1 MFELAFDSPIFHW
14 VILPLLI
21 FTARIIDVSLGTLR
35 IIFISR
41 NKRLL
46 APLMGFFEVLIWLLA
61 IGQIIKNLENPAC
74 YIAYAAGFA
83 GGSFIG
89 MAIEN
94 RLAIG
99 LQIVRIITKFYVPE
113 MIEKLKAGGYG
124 LTTLQ
129 GEGASGPVTVIFTI
143 VKRKDLPEFVS
154 IIKSVNPKVFYTVED
169 VRTAKEG
176 IYPLKRP
183 SGAQGVLNRLLMVRK
198 GK

>member
-1 MFELAFDSPIFHW
+1 MFGLAVDSPVFQW

-41 NKRLL
+41 GRRLL

-61 IGQIIKNLENPAC
+61 ISQIFQNLQNPAC

-83 GGSFIG
+83 GGSYVG

-99 LQIVRIITKFYVPE
+99 LQIVRIITKFFVPE
-113 MIEKLKAGGYG
+113 LIEKLKAHGYG

-129 GEGASGPVTVIFTI
+129 GEGAAGPVTVIFTI
-143 VKRKDLPEFVS
+143 VKRKDLAEFVD
-154 IIKSVNPKVFYTVED
+154 IIQSVNPKVFYTVED
-169 VRTAKEG
+169 IRMAKEG
-176 IYPLKRP
+176 VYPLAKPRRVR
-183 SGAQGVLNRLLMVRK
+183 SVLHRLLLVRK

>member
-1 MFELAFDSPIFHW
+1 MLGFAVDSSVFQW

-41 NKRLL
+41 GKRLL

-61 IGQIIKNLENPAC
+61 ISQIFKNLQNPAC
-74 YIAYAAGFA
+74 YVAYAAGFA
-83 GGSFIG
+83 GGSYIG

-99 LQIVRIITKFYVPE
+99 LQIVRIITKFFVPE
-113 MIEKLKAGGYG
+113 LIEKLKASGYG

-129 GEGASGPVTVIFTI
+129 GEGAEGPVTVIFTI
-143 VKRKDLPEFVS
+143 VRRKDLPEFID
-154 IIKSVNPKVFYTVED
+154 IIQSVNPKVFYTVED
-169 VRTAKEG
+169 VRMAKEG
-176 IYPLKRP
+176 IYPLTRP
-183 SGAQGVLNRLLMVRK
+183 SGVKGVLHRLLLLRK

>member
-1 MFELAFDSPIFHW
+1 MFEQISNSPLFPW
-14 VILPLLI
+14 VVLPLLI

-41 NKRLL
+41 DKRFL

-61 IGQIIKNLENPAC
+61 ISQIFKNLANPLC

-83 GGSFIG
+83 GGNFVG

-99 LQIVRIITKFYVPE
+99 MQVVRVIAKSGTEE
-113 MIEKLKAGGYG
+113 MISKLKARGYG
-124 LTTLQ
+124 LTVLE
-129 GEGASGPVTVIFTI
+129 GEGAVGPVKVIFTI
-143 VKRKDLPEFVS
+143 IKRKDLPELVA
-154 IIKSVNPKVFYTVED
+154 IIQAINPKAFYTVED
-169 VRTAKEG
+169 VRRAKKG
-176 IYPLKRP
+176 VYPLAPP
-183 SGAQGVLNRLLMVRK
+183 SGRLGILGRMLMVRK

>member
-124 LTTLQ
+124 LTTLH

>member
-1 MFELAFDSPIFHW
+1 
-14 VILPLLI
+14 LLI
-21 FTARIIDVSLGTLR
+21 FTARVMDVSLGTLR

-41 NKRLL
+41 GKRLL

-61 IGQIIKNLENPAC
+61 ISQIFQNLQNPAC

-89 MAIEN
+89 MTIEN

-99 LQIVRIITKFYVPE
+99 LQIVRLITKFFVPE
-113 MIEKLKAGGYG
+113 LTGKLKAGGYG

-129 GEGASGPVTVIFTI
+129 GEGAEGPVTVIFTI
-143 VKRKDLPEFVS
+143 VRRKDLPAFIDIVQ
-154 IIKSVNPKVFYTVED
+154 SVNPKVFYTVED
-169 VRTAKEG
+169 IRMAKEG
-176 IYPLKRP
+176 IYPLTRERGVK
-183 SGAQGVLNRLLMVRK
+183 GVLNRLLLLRK

>member
-1 MFELAFDSPIFHW
+1 MFEEIMNSPVFPW
-14 VILPLLI
+14 VVLPVLI

-41 NKRLL
+41 DKRFL

-61 IGQIIKNLENPAC
+61 ISQIFKNLANPLC

-83 GGSFIG
+83 GGNFVG

-99 LQIVRIITKFYVPE
+99 MQVVRIIAKSGSE
-113 MIEKLKAGGYG
+113 DMIAKLKARGYG
-124 LTTLQ
+124 LTVIG
-129 GEGASGPVTVIFTI
+129 GEGAVGPVKVIFTLI
-143 VKRKDLPEFVS
+143 KRKDLPELVE
-154 IIKSVNPKVFYTVED
+154 IIQAINPKAFYTVED
-169 VRTAKEG
+169 VRMAKEG
-176 IYPLKRP
+176 VYPLTLP
-183 SGAQGVLNRLLMVRK
+183 SGRRGILNRLLMVRK

>member
-1 MFELAFDSPIFHW
+1 MLGPAADSPAFQW

-21 FTARIIDVSLGTLR
+21 FAARIIDVSLGTLR

-41 NKRLL
+41 GKRLL

-61 IGQIIKNLENPAC
+61 ISQIFQNLRNPAC

-83 GGSFIG
+83 GGSYIG
-89 MAIEN
+89 MAIES
-94 RLAIG
+94 RLAMG
-99 LQIVRIITKFYVPE
+99 LQIVRIITKFFVPE
-113 MIEKLKAGGYG
+113 LIGKLKAAGYG

-143 VKRKDLPEFVS
+143 VKRRDLPEFVDL
-154 IIKSVNPKVFYTVED
+154 IQSVNPKVFYTVED
-169 VRTAKEG
+169 VRMAREG
-176 IYPLKRP
+176 VYPLSPRSRMK
-183 SGAQGVLNRLLMVRK
+183 STLQRLLLLRK

>member
-1 MFELAFDSPIFHW
+1 M
-14 VILPLLI
+14 ILPLLI